1 MASSRR
7 GCNGVCVLIMKP
19 SVQAC
24 SCESLKLEG
33 ERGSNLLGSMM
44 KDEEAMSKAASSVE
58 VIGDSSNK
66 VATLEEEEAAKTQQE
81 CCISKKRLIW
91 CVRALQPKKRLGER
105 GRDQDQAVRRGMT
118 VQIRERKGEGGW
130 KAKSPSDA
138 EGLERIRPFMDK
150 VGARLIY
157 PALGQASLVAY
168 MGAPSSRN
176 NDQDF
181 IRKADIDALIKMFKD
196 NGNINGYSYGAS
208 MMARTVGDLDCI
220 TRTDTTPTSDHGGE
234 RSEPE
239 TTQESSGASGTHDQ
253 DVEGMTVQIRERKGE
268 GGWKAKPPSD
278 AEGFERIRPFMDKVG
293 ARLIYPALGQAV
305 KPKADKSRIDL
316 EVYLGANGRVCKDR
330 VRQYGRVRTGE
341 ADVPGKLVQCLGK
354 LLQKL
359 TSSSHVVLKP
369 RRSLD
374 DPAGCSTSQVEDG
387 FIPGVQKL
395 YVVVSHPLMTP
406 MKKEGSWKQG
416 RKWSDQPSFKALSK
430 LFLIH
435 CPRRKVIAF
444 IWYWCGECN
453 MKKGGVFDMESSRER
468 SLEEGEVG
476 VDTNSSL
483 SCHVLWS
490 FKELTLVPWLFT
502 RCVLGSPSIRVES
515 RRLLPIECA
524 MES

>member
-1 MASSRR
+1 M
-7 GCNGVCVLIMKP
+7 C
-19 SVQAC
+19 
-24 SCESLKLEG
+24 
-33 ERGSNLLGSMM
+33 
-44 KDEEAMSKAASSVE
+44 
-58 VIGDSSNK
+58 K
-66 VATLEEEEAAKTQQE
+66 V
-81 CCISKKRLIW
+81 R
-91 CVRALQPKKRLGER
+91 
-105 GRDQDQAVRRGMT
+105 
-118 VQIRERKGEGGW
+118 
-130 KAKSPSDA
+130 
-138 EGLERIRPFMDK
+138 
-150 VGARLIY
+150 
-157 PALGQASLVAY
+157 
-168 MGAPSSRN
+168 
-176 NDQDF
+176 
-181 IRKADIDALIKMFKD
+181 
-196 NGNINGYSYGAS
+196 
-208 MMARTVGDLDCI
+208 
-220 TRTDTTPTSDHGGE
+220 
-234 RSEPE
+234 
-239 TTQESSGASGTHDQ
+239 
-253 DVEGMTVQIRERKGE
+253 
-268 GGWKAKPPSD
+268 
-278 AEGFERIRPFMDKVG
+278 
-293 ARLIYPALGQAV
+293 
-305 KPKADKSRIDL
+305 DKSRIDL

-359 TSSSHVVLKP
+359 TSSSHVILKP

-490 FKELTLVPWLFT
+490 FKELTLVPWLIDPNT
-502 RCVLGSPSIRVES
+502 IVSYLCLSLSDVSGSQDVFLVHHPSELKVGDFCPLSVQWRVEKEVVMRHWCEVSLKLTCKLGLIISNPSLRRGVYGVS
-515 RRLLPIECA
+515 RQESVQSTLGCEKMKTLSVRLLVDKSRIDLEVYLGANGRVCKDRVRQYGRVRTVRIRTDQGDPDLHNSAI
-524 MES
+524 